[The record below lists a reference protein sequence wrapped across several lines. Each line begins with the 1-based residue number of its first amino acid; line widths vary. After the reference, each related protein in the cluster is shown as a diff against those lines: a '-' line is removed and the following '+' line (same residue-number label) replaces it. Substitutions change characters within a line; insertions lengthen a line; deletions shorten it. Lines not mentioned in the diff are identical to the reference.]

1 MEKLDFL
8 IDYLLKENKEIK
20 PKNMPKTSE
29 EKVNLWRALCNIRD
43 ANPISMEYLKV
54 QDKYLQERLE
64 EIQVTSVENIK
75 TIKEIYSEY
84 NIENADKICL
94 WQGDIT
100 KLKIDAI
107 VNAAN
112 SQGLGCFQPLHNC
125 IDNQIQT
132 FSGVQMRIECDNY
145 MKTIAYNLL
154 TGKAFIT
161 NGYNLPSKYVI
172 HTVGPII
179 DFEVSNEDRKLLK
192 DCYINS
198 LKITNEKGLKTI
210 AFPCI
215 STGVFR
221 FPKELAVM
229 CAFEAVNE
237 FLQNNKNSIEKIIFN
252 VYGEE
257 DFAIYDKFIRES
269 K

>member
-1 MEKLDFL
+1 MESLSFL
-8 IDYLLKENKEIK
+8 IDYLLKENNEIK
-20 PKNMPKTSE
+20 IKDMPKTDE
-29 EKVNLWRALCNIRD
+29 EKANLWRALCNIRE
-43 ANPISMEYLKV
+43 AKPVSVEYLKV
-54 QDKYLQERLE
+54 QDEFLQERLKKLQ
-64 EIQVTSVENIK
+64 ITNIENIK
-75 TIKEIYSEY
+75 TIDEAYQIESM
-84 NIENADKICL
+84 ENADKICL

-100 KLKIDAI
+100 KLKIDVI

-112 SQGLGCFQPLHNC
+112 SQGLGCFIPLHNC

-132 FSGVQMRIECDNY
+132 FSGVQMRIECNDY
-145 MKTIAYNLL
+145 MRTINYNLH

-161 NGYNLPSKYVI
+161 KGYNLPSKYVI

-179 DFEVSNEDRKLLK
+179 NYKVSKEDIKLLK

-198 LKITNEKGLKTI
+198 LKLAKEKGLKSI

-221 FPKELAVM
+221 FPKELAVK

-237 FLQNNKNSIEKIIFN
+237 FLKDNKIDIEKIIFN
-252 VYGEE
+252 VYGKE
-257 DFAIYDKFIRES
+257 DFAIYDRFIRES

>member
-20 PKNMPKTSE
+20 LKNIPKTSE
-29 EKVNLWRALCNIRD
+29 EKANLWRALCNLRE
-43 ANPISMEYLKV
+43 AKPISMEYLKV
-54 QDKYLQERLE
+54 QDEYLQERLKE
-64 EIQVTSVENIK
+64 MQITNVENIK
-75 TIKEIYSEY
+75 TVKETYLKCNS
-84 NIENADKICL
+84 ENADKICL

-100 KLKIDAI
+100 KLKIDII

-132 FSGVQMRIECDNY
+132 FAGVQMRIECDKY
-145 MKTIAYNLL
+145 MKTIDYNLP
-154 TGKAFIT
+154 TGKVFIT
-161 NGYNLPSKYVI
+161 NGYNLPTKYVI

-179 DFEVSNEDRKLLK
+179 NFEVSNEDKILLK
-192 DCYINS
+192 NCYINS
-198 LKITNEKGLKTI
+198 LQLAKEKGLKTI

-221 FPKELAVM
+221 FPKELAVK

-237 FLQNNKNSIEKIIFN
+237 FLIDNKNDIEKIVFN

-257 DFAIYDKFIRES
+257 DFAIYDKFIRKS